1 MLVMPARFQQE
12 WGGEIACLGAPQEVA
27 LWAELKPPRS
37 EKEAGLAGWQGGGM
51 QRRVKL
57 SSGQLIRSGQFRP
70 GSRLR

>member
-1 MLVMPARFQQE
+1 MSR
-12 WGGEIACLGAPQEVA
+12 CPQEVA